1 MIWHQLYM
9 ERPSEQLSARIT
21 FSNLPYVSDRESRT
35 DEPFCSDFPLFISIL
50 RVEYSSLAIV
60 AANEFRSRDF
70 GLIQSATNS
79 QWVASASEIQ

>member
-1 MIWHQLYM
+1 MFPIASH
-9 ERPSEQLSARIT
+9 ART
-21 FSNLPYVSDRESRT
+21 SHFV
-35 DEPFCSDFPLFISIL
+35 SDFPLFISIL

-70 GLIQSATNS
+70 ALIQSATNS